1 MPDKIVMFLQ
11 ARRRSDLFDR
21 EFCQQKE
28 QEIHYKEKKE
38 DHLK

>member
-11 ARRRSDLFDR
+11 ARRRSDLFDS